1 MNDVIDVCF
10 MMVLLKSRFNSNFKF
25 VVLGELNASFE
36 SRTFDAFL
44 LYEWIIRED
53 YNSFIYCLINCMH
66 WLYIVYRFEI
76 EP

>member
-1 MNDVIDVCF
+1 MNDVINVCF

-53 YNSFIYCLINCMH
+53 YHSFTYCLIN
-66 WLYIVYRFEI
+66 LINIVYRFEI